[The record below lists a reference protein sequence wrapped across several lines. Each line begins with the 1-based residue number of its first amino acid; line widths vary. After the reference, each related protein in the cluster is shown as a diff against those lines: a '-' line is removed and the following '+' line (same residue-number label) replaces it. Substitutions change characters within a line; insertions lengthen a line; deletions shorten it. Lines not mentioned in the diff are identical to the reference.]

1 MNADSLFATVFA
13 RILNVLD
20 ITRRNTMN
28 FTAQD
33 VEGWIKAQQRL
44 VYSGETRSLE
54 FRLEQ
59 LDKLKAGIKK
69 YEEQVLD
76 ALYQD
81 LRKGEFEAFTT
92 EIGIIY
98 ESISYMKKNLSSWMK
113 PEAAKT
119 PTVLQPAKS
128 FLVREPYGSCLII
141 APFNYP
147 FQLVME
153 PLLGAIVGGNT
164 AIVKPSESTPHVA
177 AIVRHILEETF
188 SPDYIR
194 VVEGEKEET
203 SALIHAPFDFIFFTG
218 SVPVGKIVM
227 KAAAERLTPVTL
239 ELGGKSPAVIDHTA
253 NLDVAAKRIVWGK
266 FMNSGQTCVAP
277 DYLMVHESIK
287 EAFIEKLKT
296 TIRDFYGEDI
306 QKSADFSRIVNERQY
321 DRLHDLLEKS
331 KDDLIFG
338 GNTDR
343 DDLYIEPTLFE
354 ADGFDHPLMQD
365 ELFGP
370 LLPILTYEDLSRALY
385 DIRKLPKPLAAYFFS
400 EHDRAQEYFVEA
412 FPFGGGCI
420 NDTISHVG
428 SVSLPFG
435 GVGSSG
441 MGSYHG
447 RASFDQFTH
456 QKSIFKKSTKL
467 PVNLLYPPYK
477 SKVKLVRS
485 VLK

>member
-1 MNADSLFATVFA
+1 
-13 RILNVLD
+13 
-20 ITRRNTMN
+20 MN
-28 FTAQD
+28 FTEQQ
-33 VEGWIKAQQRL
+33 VESWIKEQQYK
-44 VYSGETRSLE
+44 VYAGETKSLE

-59 LDKLKAGIKK
+59 LELLRQAIKK
-69 YEEQVLD
+69 FEPEILE
-76 ALYQD
+76 ALHQD
-81 LRKGEFEAFTT
+81 LRKSEFEAFTT

-98 ESISYMKKNLSSWMK
+98 ESISYMKKNLADWMK
-113 PEAAKT
+113 PQSVKT

-128 FLVREPYGSCLII
+128 YLIHEPYGSCLII

-153 PLLGAIVGGNT
+153 PLIGAIVGGN
-164 AIVKPSESTPHVA
+164 AAVVKPSEATPHVTKV
-177 AIVRHILEETF
+177 VRTLIEDTF
-188 SPDYIR
+188 SADYIR

-203 SALIHAPFDFIFFTG
+203 STLIHAPFDLIFFTG
-218 SVPVGKIVM
+218 SVQVGKVVM
-227 KAAAERLTPVTL
+227 KAAAERLTPVVL
-239 ELGGKSPAVIDHTA
+239 ELGGKSPAIIDHTA

-277 DYLMVHESIK
+277 DYLVVHESVK
-287 EAFIEKLKT
+287 EPFIAKLKE
-296 TIRDFYGEDI
+296 TIATFYGEDA
-306 QKSADFSRIVNERQY
+306 QTSPDFSRIVNHKQF
-321 DRLHDLLEKS
+321 DRLHDLLTKS
-331 KDDLIFG
+331 EDSLVHG
-338 GNTDR
+338 GQTDR
-343 DDLYIEPTLFE
+343 EDLYIEPSLFE
-354 ADGFDHPLMQD
+354 VENFDHPLMED

-370 LLPILTYEDLSRALY
+370 LLPILTYTDLSRAIY

-400 EHDRAQEYFVEA
+400 EHERAQDYFVES

-435 GVGSSG
+435 GVGTSG

-456 QKSIFKKSTKL
+456 QKSILKKSTKL
-467 PVNLLYPPYK
+467 PINLLYPPYK

>member
-1 MNADSLFATVFA
+1 
-13 RILNVLD
+13 
-20 ITRRNTMN
+20 MN
-28 FTAQD
+28 FTEQQ
-33 VEGWIKAQQRL
+33 VSQWIKEQQFK
-44 VYSGETRSLE
+44 VYKGETKPVE

-59 LDKLKAGIKK
+59 LDLLKSAIKK
-69 YEEQVLD
+69 FESSIVE
-76 ALYQD
+76 ALYKD

-98 ESISYMKKNLSSWMK
+98 ESISYMKKNLAEWVK
-113 PEAAKT
+113 PQAVKT

-128 FLVREPYGSCLII
+128 YTVREPYGSCLII

-153 PLLGAIVGGNT
+153 PLIGAIVGGNT
-164 AIVKPSESTPHVA
+164 AIVKPSEATPHVA
-177 AIVRHILEETF
+177 EVVRLLIEDTF

-203 SALIHAPFDFIFFTG
+203 SVLIHAPFDLIFFTG
-218 SVPVGKIVM
+218 SVQVGKVVM
-227 KAAAERLTPVTL
+227 KAAAERLTPVVL
-239 ELGGKSPAVIDHTA
+239 ELGGKSPAIVDHTA

-277 DYLMVHESIK
+277 DYLVVHENVK
-287 EAFIEKLKT
+287 EAFIQKVKE
-296 TIRDFYGEDI
+296 TIATFYGDNV
-306 QKSADFSRIVNERQY
+306 QASQDFSRIVNTKQF
-321 DRLHDLLEKS
+321 DRLEALLEKS
-331 KDDLIFG
+331 REDLIHG
-338 GNTDR
+338 GATDR
-343 DDLYIEPTLFE
+343 EDLYIEPSLFE
-354 ADGFDHPLMQD
+354 VDSFDHALMED

-370 LLPILTYEDLSRALY
+370 LLPILTYSDLSRAIY

-400 EHDRAQEYFVEA
+400 EHERAQDYFVEA

-435 GVGSSG
+435 GVGTSG
-441 MGSYHG
+441 MGAYHG
-447 RASFDQFTH
+447 KASFDQFTH

-467 PVNLLYPPYK
+467 PMNLLYPPYK